1 MRRFSCPLYS
11 VPSGSAWWRVVS
23 LTVPTPAQK
32 IDVAS
37 AILALHDEGCPM
49 LSFLSDLAAHSE
61 WANAVFFHA
70 WGKSPAREHEEMRQ
84 RVAHILGVQ
93 QGFVSILRGQA
104 ARWTARRAAAVI
116 RGPEGSGRNGSRRL
130 ARVRRHVDSRWIG
143 ADRADSMVSRPTVRH
158 HCGGS
163 AGASCD
169 AHAASSRT
177 MHD

>member
-1 MRRFSCPLYS
+1 M
-11 VPSGSAWWRVVS
+11 
-23 LTVPTPAQK
+23 TVPTPAQK

-84 RVAHILGVQ
+84 RVVHILGVQ

-104 ARWTARRAAAVI
+104 AGGPPGGPPPSFADLKARAVTGHADL
-116 RGPEGSGRNGSRRL
+116 REFVATLTPDGL
-130 ARVRRHVDSRWIG
+130 ARTVQIPWFPDPPCVITVGEAWCKLRCTRSII
-143 ADRADSMVSRPTVRH
+143 ADNA
-158 HCGGS
+158 
-163 AGASCD
+163 
-169 AHAASSRT
+169 
-177 MHD
+177 